1 MTTLAGV
8 GSGLDL
14 ETMIR
19 NFVNI
24 EAQTRTTPINRRE
37 TRLEEEISG
46 VGSFKSALSTFRTT
60 LKKLADI
67 DNFAKFTATTTYSA
81 GGTSQPL
88 SATIG
93 ASAVNGNYDVTVQ
106 SLAASTRL
114 KSAALTG
121 VTPSTTA
128 VGEGTLTFNGGVGN
142 SFTVDVE
149 AGDTL
154 NDVVAK
160 VNANSDNFGVSA
172 TIINSDAGPVLVF
185 ESSKTGLANA
195 LTVTTD
201 DSSLDAL
208 STDLLTNRSAANAV
222 ITVNGET
229 VTSTSNT
236 VSNAVTGV
244 TLNLASTTAVGEKVT
259 LNVASDKESAK
270 KLVQEFVD
278 GFNKMADQLD
288 KLGNPKTGL
297 LASDSGV
304 RTAKSAMAS
313 ALAQSVTGVGQFSSL
328 YELGVELDRGG
339 RLTLNANKL
348 DKALSTDMADV
359 GAVFADSSKGIAKKL
374 LTTVE
379 GYVGAD
385 GSLLDR
391 ENNLV
396 KQRGDIKNARDR
408 LDKYLED
415 YESTLRKQYTALDAT
430 MAKYTAT
437 ASYLDGVFKSLSS
450 SSKK

>member
-14 ETMIR
+14 ETMIT
-19 NFVNI
+19 NSVKI
-24 EAQTRTTPINRRE
+24 EAETRTAPIDRRE

-46 VGSFKSALSTFRTT
+46 VGSFKSALSTFHTT
-60 LKKLADI
+60 LKKLEDI

-81 GGTSQPL
+81 GGATQPV

-93 ASAVNGNYDVTVQ
+93 SSAVNGSYDIEVQ

-114 KSAALTG
+114 KSSALVG
-121 VTPSTTA
+121 VTPATTA
-128 VGEGTLTFNGGVGN
+128 IGEGTLTFNGGVGN

-154 NDVVAK
+154 DDVVAK
-160 VNANSDNFGVSA
+160 VNGKSDNFGVSA

-185 ESSKTGLANA
+185 ESNKTGSANA

-201 DSSLDAL
+201 DASLDAL
-208 STDLLTNRSAANAV
+208 STDLQTNRTASNAV
-222 ITVNGET
+222 ISINGET
-229 VTSTSNT
+229 VTSTTNEIN
-236 VSNAVTGV
+236 NAITGV
-244 TLNLASTTAVGEKVT
+244 TLNLASTTAVGEKVS

-278 GFNKMADQLD
+278 GYNKMADQLD
-288 KLGNPKTGL
+288 ELGNPKTGL

-304 RTAKSAMAS
+304 RTAKSAMANS
-313 ALAQSVTGVGQFSSL
+313 LAQPVTGVGQFSSL
-328 YELGVELDRGG
+328 YEIGVELDRDG
-339 RLTLNANKL
+339 RLTLNSTKL
-348 DKALSTDMADV
+348 DKALSTDMMDV
-359 GAVFADSSKGIAKKL
+359 GAVFADDSKGIAKKL

-379 GYVGAD
+379 GYVGTD

-396 KQRGDIKNARDR
+396 KQRDDIEDARDR

-415 YESTLRKQYTALDAT
+415 YEATLRKQYTALDAT
-430 MAKYTAT
+430 MAQYAAT
-437 ASYLDGVFKSLSS
+437 SSYLDGVFKSLSS
-450 SSKK
+450 SSKS